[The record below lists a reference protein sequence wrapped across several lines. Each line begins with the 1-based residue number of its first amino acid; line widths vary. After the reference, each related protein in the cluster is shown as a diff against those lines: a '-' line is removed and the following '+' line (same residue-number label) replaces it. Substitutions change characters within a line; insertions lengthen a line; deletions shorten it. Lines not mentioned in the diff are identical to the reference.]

1 MKDFFKK
8 NIWGMAM
15 SAAVGGVTFLLY
27 LVGKAEGQVEAY
39 GEVAGM
45 LQETLETVTQESTE

>member
-8 NIWGMAM
+8 NIWGMVM
-15 SAAVGGVTFLLY
+15 STAVGGVTFLLY
-27 LVGKAEGQVEAY
+27 LVGKAEGNCEAY